1 MKRFI
6 VRKVLSTI
14 QKYHG
19 LINTPLPL
27 HHHPLIYHKKILDV
41 IGICVTQENIEYVI
55 SKIQSIFYCISSFF
69 YNPHGDELCNPT
81 ILQPSGS
88 LYRFE
93 QRPQEHLIFSAPYDI
108 YIIYIYVC
116 LENRS
121 HNMPQASVQRSN
133 RNNHCSN
140 CLVPSGADENMAT
153 SMLTSSVFSQI

>member
-1 MKRFI
+1 MRYT
-6 VRKVLSTI
+6 RKHRICNHSV
-14 QKYHG
+14 KYSQ
-19 LINTPLPL
+19 
-27 HHHPLIYHKKILDV
+27 Y
-41 IGICVTQENIEYVI
+41 
-55 SKIQSIFYCISSFF
+55 SISSFF

-88 LYRFE
+88 LNRFE
-93 QRPQEHLIFSAPYDI
+93 QRPQGHLIFSAPYDI

-153 SMLTSSVFSQI
+153 SMLTSSVFSQIWFCIERNTKMNVLFLSKQ